1 MLTSFSLEGKVAL
14 ITGSSRGIGAA
25 IAEAVFQAGGH
36 PVITYHQ
43 NQDAAD
49 RVAKRCGGAPVLQF
63 DAANAE
69 SAKALASSAIE
80 ACGKVDILVNNAGIL
95 EQKPYQD
102 ITLSEWDEMF
112 DTNLKAPFF
121 LVQALAPHFIER
133 GEGSIINMSSVG
145 GQFGGPKAPHYAA
158 SKGALLTLT
167 KSLCRLLS
175 PHGVRVNALA
185 PGFIE
190 TDMMKHMATKTDRQA
205 MIDQVPIGR
214 IGTPEDVAHAAV
226 FLASDAASFITG
238 QVINVNGGQYLG

>member
-1 MLTSFSLEGKVAL
+1 MLTSFSLAGKVAL

-25 IAEAVFQAGGH
+25 VAEAVFQAGGS
-36 PVITYHQ
+36 PIITYHQ
-43 NQDAAD
+43 NRDAAD
-49 RVAKRCGGAPVLQF
+49 LVAKKCGDAAVLQF
-63 DAANAE
+63 DASDEA
-69 SAKALASSAIE
+69 SAAQLAADAIGV
-80 ACGKVDILVNNAGIL
+80 CGKVDILVNNAGIL
-95 EQKPYQD
+95 EQKPYQY
-102 ITLSEWDEMF
+102 ITPSEWDIMF
-112 DTNLKAPFF
+112 ETNLKTPFF

-133 GEGSIINMSSVG
+133 GQGSIINMSSVG

-190 TDMMKHMATKTDRQA
+190 TDMMKHMASKTDRQA